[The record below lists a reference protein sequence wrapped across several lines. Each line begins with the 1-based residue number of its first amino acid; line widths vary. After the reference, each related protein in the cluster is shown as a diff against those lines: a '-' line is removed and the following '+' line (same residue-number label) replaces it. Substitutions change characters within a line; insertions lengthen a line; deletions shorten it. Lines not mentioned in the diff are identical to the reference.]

1 MLPAI
6 TDFFQTALTD
16 NLKKFLQPTYLIVAA
31 IFTLL
36 NLLIIFPDLVTH
48 NILFAV
54 RLLSLNAVQQSILI
68 VVVIFV
74 LAYLLLSASGTIFSL
89 MTGESWD
96 KSLIGRLLRS
106 LQMHEWKHLNNQM
119 NVDIVKQ
126 VQSKKTQSQEATE
139 TYKEELKLQANIAR
153 LERMTRYPEHE
164 EHVGPTAL
172 GNVINAVSDNIWHR
186 YSMDMV
192 ALWPHMEIA
201 LAKTD
206 NEELRSRVGNEKIAL
221 DFLVNLAFVLV
232 LFAIEQLLVQ
242 ICILDHDA
250 LALLEPLV
258 ISVLAFIVYRAA
270 VVKARSWG
278 TVVQMVFDMHRDDL
292 RKLLGLREFSNSE
305 DERVVWNRVSGWL
318 LWRDKADDVFI
329 SQPSVTITASEN
341 VKAEIFTSM
350 INVARPELKIV
361 RQSEAVTGVRVFTCI
376 HHVLLITYTAASS
389 DNTASATNT
398 TNPGGPG
405 GINDTGDIYLLVSDP
420 RVDQLVYPPDAQ
432 STLTASVEVMHTT
445 EPGKVDALLWCLK
458 GLKPGTATTLTYDI
472 PFLYYTVTVNDGKL
486 GLREELE
493 TSAGKIKHSVTIS
506 NGETDDTADLTL
518 SVFDNYSTLPAT
530 IEGYLLANFNGPD
543 EVQKSPVAQVSPG
556 SKRFSWDIMSIKGAN
571 ATMLTYELSPG
582 LMVSE

>member
-1 MLPAI
+1 M
-6 TDFFQTALTD
+6 
-16 NLKKFLQPTYLIVAA
+16 
-31 IFTLL
+31 
-36 NLLIIFPDLVTH
+36 
-48 NILFAV
+48 
-54 RLLSLNAVQQSILI
+54 RLLSLNAVQQTILI
-68 VVVIFV
+68 AVIIFV

-96 KSLIGRLLRS
+96 KSLIGRLLRR

-119 NVDIVKQ
+119 NMDIVKQ
-126 VQSKKTQSQEATE
+126 VRSKKSQTQEATV
-139 TYKEELKLQANIAR
+139 TYKEELKLRANIAR

-206 NEELRSRVGNEKIAL
+206 NEELRNRVGNEKIAL

-242 ICILDHDA
+242 ICLLDHDA
-250 LALLEPLV
+250 LALLEPLL
-258 ISVLAFIVYRAA
+258 INVLAFIVYRAA

-292 RKLLGLREFSNSE
+292 RKLLGLRDFSNGE
-305 DERVVWNRVSGWL
+305 DERVVWGRVSGWL

-329 SQPSVTITASEN
+329 NQPSVTITASEN

-350 INVARPELKIV
+350 INIVRPELKIL

-376 HHVLLITYTAASS
+376 HHVLLITYTAAASS
-389 DNTASATNT
+389 DSTASTTSAATV
-398 TNPGGPG
+398 PGGT
-405 GINDTGDIYLLVSDP
+405 DDAGDIYLLVSDP
-420 RVDQLVYPPDAQ
+420 RVDQIIYPPDAQ
-432 STLTASVEVMHTT
+432 STLSASVEVMHTS
-445 EPGKVDALLWCLK
+445 EPGRVDALLWCLK
-458 GLKPGTATTLTYDI
+458 GLKPGTATTLNYDI
-472 PFLYYTVTVNDGKL
+472 PFRYYTVTVNDEKL
-486 GLREELE
+486 DISEELE
-493 TSAGKIKHSVTIS
+493 TSAGNLKHRLTIS
-506 NGETDDTADLTL
+506 NGGTDDTADLTL

-530 IEGYLLANFNGPD
+530 IEGYLESNFNVPGR
-543 EVQKSPVAQVSPG
+543 VQKSPVAYVSPG
-556 SKRFSWDIMSIKGAN
+556 SQRFSWDIMSIKGAN
-571 ATMLTYELSPG
+571 AAILTYELQPG
-582 LMVSE
+582 LVVSE